1 MAEIEK
7 ESLEAHVELCGERY
21 KALHDK
27 LDAVNSRLDDQV
39 GQINRRLDGVEDTLD
54 DIHNAVIKSDR
65 YRNKQVLTWAT
76 AIIGT
81 MAGVI
86 GFLVWN
92 LIK

>member
-27 LDAVNSRLDDQV
+27 LDAVNSRLDEKV
-39 GQINRRLDGVEDTLD
+39 GEITNRLDNVEHTLD
-54 DIHNAVIKSDR
+54 DIHDAVIKSDR
-65 YRNKQVLTWAT
+65 YRNKQVLAWAT
-76 AIIGT
+76 AVIGT
-81 MAGVI
+81 MTGVI

-92 LIK
+92 IIK